1 MIKFILKKIFIVG
14 FTAALLTGL
23 TYSVLNAQWGFVFL
37 YLSVII
43 GFQNYGKY
51 NQEYS
56 QKQRLDNISEGLD
69 RIQRL
74 KDKLDNL
81 GDKDDK

>member
-23 TYSVLNAQWGFVFL
+23 TYSVFNAQWEFVFL

-51 NQEYS
+51 TKEFEQG
-56 QKQRLDNISEGLD
+56 QRLNSISEGLD

-74 KDKLDNL
+74 KDKLDKL

>member
-1 MIKFILKKIFIVG
+1 MIKFISKKIFIVG

-23 TYSVLNAQWGFVFL
+23 LYSIFNAQWEFVFL

-51 NQEYS
+51 NKEYE
-56 QKQRLDNISEGLD
+56 QKQRLNNISEGLD

-74 KDKLDNL
+74 KDKLDKL